1 MKSPGSETARKA
13 ARTTESDAS
22 AERRWQ
28 AGPVRSGAWRTVA
41 ATALLAAV
49 TIGWTAYPLDTGR
62 AGTRITLVV
71 AIAAGVLTIAQTLLA
86 TVARVQAPDYAPFYL
101 RSADWLLGFIRGT
114 PWPEI
119 LVVALL
125 VLEALHRAEPLQVGV
140 LGVALLGLLFAV
152 HLAETGAGPS
162 VLQAQVP
169 VIAAGIG
176 LLALAVGVASVHET
190 TSGPAYTAIRILA
203 IVAAIVAAALV
214 VPVGGRRRL

>member
-1 MKSPGSETARKA
+1 MTSPTSETARKA

-22 AERRWQ
+22 ADRRWR
-28 AGPVRSGAWRTVA
+28 AGPVQSGAWRTVA
-41 ATALLAAV
+41 ATALLATV

-71 AIAAGVLTIAQTLLA
+71 AIAAGILTITQTALV

-114 PWPEI
+114 GWPEI

-125 VLEALHRAEPLQVGV
+125 VLEALHRAWPLHVGV

-162 VLQAQVP
+162 VLRAQVP

-176 LLALAVGVASVHET
+176 LLALAVGVASVHEA

-203 IVAAIVAAALV
+203 IVAAVVAAALA
-214 VPVGGRRRL
+214 VPAGGRRRL